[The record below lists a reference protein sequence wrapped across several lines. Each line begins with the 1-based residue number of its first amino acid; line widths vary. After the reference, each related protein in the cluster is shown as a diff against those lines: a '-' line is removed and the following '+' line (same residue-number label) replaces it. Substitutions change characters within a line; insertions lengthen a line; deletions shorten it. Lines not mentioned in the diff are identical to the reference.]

1 MITRRKSQTSKE
13 TILAFHR
20 QLGKIF
26 YGAAAADRTVAQQEV
41 TKLKQ
46 LIRLKCFFKEG
57 NSDINNHQSISL
69 IETVFDSLIEEK
81 PDTKDFLTD
90 FQRFAEE
97 NPKLFDKWTIE
108 QILATVYSISAAF
121 AGYNKSEL
129 VFASRLSIILN
140 KIQSG
145 ENHLTG

>member
-1 MITRRKSQTSKE
+1 MRTREKQQPSKE
-13 TILAFHR
+13 TLLAFHR

-26 YGAAAADRTVAQQEV
+26 YGVAAADRMVVHQEV
-41 TKLKQ
+41 IKLKQ
-46 LIRLKCFFKEG
+46 LIRLKSFCKEE
-57 NSDINNHQSISL
+57 NSDINNHQSINL

-81 PDTKDFLTD
+81 PDIKDFIAD

-97 NPKLFDKWTIE
+97 NPKLFDKLTIE
-108 QILATVYSISAAF
+108 QILETVYSISAAF

-129 VFASRLSIILN
+129 VFASRISIILN

-145 ENHLTG
+145 KDHPTG

>member
-1 MITRRKSQTSKE
+1 MRTQGKQQPSNE
-13 TILAFHR
+13 TIQAFHR

-26 YGAAAADRTVAQQEV
+26 YGVAVADRMVAKQEV
-41 TKLKQ
+41 IKLKQ
-46 LIRLKCFFKEG
+46 VIRLKSFFKVE
-57 NSDINNHQSISL
+57 NSDINNHQSINL

-81 PDTKDFLTD
+81 PDTEDFIAD

-97 NPKLFDKWTIE
+97 NPKLFDKLTME

-129 VFASRLSIILN
+129 VFASRISIILN

-145 ENHLTG
+145 KDHSTS